1 MKKTLAIG
9 LLVGATLLTGCGSS
23 ENFVIT
29 NNNGV
34 IPAPICVDDA
44 YSTNANATLTV
55 NAANGVLANDT
66 PNGATLTFQATSAN
80 GGTITGAQDGSFTYV
95 PPASFTGSDTFTYT
109 LGGSGGVV
117 TCTVTITVNAVN
129 GFFVDAANG
138 NDTTGSFTGGLPF
151 ASIQAAVTAAGTNQD
166 IVVLPGTYTGNVT
179 LLNGQRLLGSGSSL
193 ITPQGAV
200 RPVLNGAGITLADG
214 NTVDFIRIQGTPGD
228 AIFGNNVNGATISNC
243 EIANLTNNG
252 TGVQDDSATGTWVV
266 SGNTLSNNDSFG
278 IIFGVDNGGN
288 LTLTISNNSI
298 TGNTNGGIGITGA
311 GSGSMRCLISG
322 NTLSGNGATGSV
334 ELSAGGTSN
343 LCFDIF
349 GNTNDGDYSFGRL
362 GTIPVLEVEQLS
374 QLLAINNNSGNIDNN
389 NGGGLFP
396 ATEVADGAC
405 GF

>member
-23 ENFVIT
+23 ENFVVT

-66 PNGATLTFQATSAN
+66 PNGATLTFQGTSAN

-109 LGGSGGVV
+109 LGNSGGVV

-179 LLNGQRLLGSGSSL
+179 LLDGQRLLGSGSSL

-214 NTVDFIRIQGTPGD
+214 NTVDFIRIQNAPNDSIAATNRTSG
-228 AIFGNNVNGATISNC
+228 TISNC
-243 EIANLTNNG
+243 EIINTNDVGICLEDNMGDWLVQNNLVDGTVDTLGLGVICISEGNALTTFRILGNTITNCDVGALGLSVNG
-252 TGVQDDSATGTWVV
+252 TENARFQVEN
-266 SGNTLSNNDSFG
+266 NTM
-278 IIFGVDNGGN
+278 
-288 LTLTISNNSI
+288 T
-298 TGNTNGGIGITGA
+298 NTVTP
-311 GSGSMRCLISG
+311 
-322 NTLSGNGATGSV
+322 GATV
-334 ELSAGGTSN
+334 DAANGGTSTMCSRFVN
-343 LCFDIF
+343 NVNDDAYSIGRASGATHNVERLSLLTTI
-349 GNTNDGDYSFGRL
+349 NTGGATVSVPGGAQPGTEVNDGF
-362 GTIPVLEVEQLS
+362 
-374 QLLAINNNSGNIDNN
+374 
-389 NGGGLFP
+389 
-396 ATEVADGAC
+396 C

>member
-1 MKKTLAIG
+1 
-9 LLVGATLLTGCGSS
+9 
-23 ENFVIT
+23 
-29 NNNGV
+29 
-34 IPAPICVDDA
+34 
-44 YSTNANATLTV
+44 
-55 NAANGVLANDT
+55 
-66 PNGATLTFQATSAN
+66 
-80 GGTITGAQDGSFTYV
+80 
-95 PPASFTGSDTFTYT
+95 
-109 LGGSGGVV
+109 
-117 TCTVTITVNAVN
+117 
-129 GFFVDAANG
+129 
-138 NDTTGSFTGGLPF
+138 
-151 ASIQAAVTAAGTNQD
+151 
-166 IVVLPGTYTGNVT
+166 
-179 LLNGQRLLGSGSSL
+179 
-193 ITPQGAV
+193 
-200 RPVLNGAGITLADG
+200 
-214 NTVDFIRIQGTPGD
+214 D